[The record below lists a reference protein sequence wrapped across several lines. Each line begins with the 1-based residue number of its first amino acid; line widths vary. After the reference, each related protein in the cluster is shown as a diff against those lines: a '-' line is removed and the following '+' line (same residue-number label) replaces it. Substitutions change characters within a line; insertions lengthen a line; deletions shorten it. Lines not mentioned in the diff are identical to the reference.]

1 MSYPTS
7 SYTRWAKMSID
18 FSANFAPQSKFVQNQ
33 RKLVENSCQNHL
45 TNVIRCD
52 KLLLVNCPHEHERT
66 QSWKPTTPA
75 PAAENT
81 SV

>member
-33 RKLVENSCQNHL
+33 RKLVENSLFCVRFIPMQMQYIVVQFYYL
-45 TNVIRCD
+45 KRKPPTNR
-52 KLLLVNCPHEHERT
+52 PG
-66 QSWKPTTPA
+66 P
-75 PAAENT
+75 
-81 SV
+81 

>member
-33 RKLVENSCQNHL
+33 RKLVPKLVSKPL
-45 TNVIRCD
+45 D
-52 KLLLVNCPHEHERT
+52 KC
-66 QSWKPTTPA
+66 
-75 PAAENT
+75 NT
-81 SV
+81 M